1 MRNAQASLTQ
11 WLEYLQTLHPVSID
25 LGLERVKAVAAK
37 LDIILPRYNILIAG
51 KSDNSSDDDMVI
63 WKFESSGVIDT
74 SFASGVGYMT
84 IDGTAGGGD
93 DEALGISFDEVG
105 NILVSG
111 RSFNGS
117 DHDAVIWRIK

>member
-1 MRNAQASLTQ
+1 
-11 WLEYLQTLHPVSID
+11 
-25 LGLERVKAVAAK
+25 
-37 LDIILPRYNILIAG
+37 
-51 KSDNSSDDDMVI
+51 
-63 WKFESSGVIDT
+63 
-74 SFASGVGYMT
+74 MT